1 MPPAVSFSRFFASS
15 SDLAS
20 AAPFD
25 ASSTTPH
32 EPKSLLNSSK
42 PSSRGG
48 AVNNKTRRQS
58 ILIARTETKRNS
70 PCRLTKA
77 YAGVWANTLVATAAF
92 AAIISSATTR
102 IIGTSPFVSTA
113 SGTPSLDVSNR
124 NSADA
129 NSCTQNT
136 TSI

>member
-1 MPPAVSFSRFFASS
+1 
-15 SDLAS
+15 
-20 AAPFD
+20 
-25 ASSTTPH
+25 
-32 EPKSLLNSSK
+32 
-42 PSSRGG
+42 
-48 AVNNKTRRQS
+48 
-58 ILIARTETKRNS
+58 
-70 PCRLTKA
+70 RLTKA

-129 NSCTQNT
+129 NSCKQNT
-136 TSI
+136 TSVIPIAHTKIQKETDHGAEFRSRFVHDSRKVRHDFQILPDVSSLRHVV